1 MSQQGMVRQKYHAI
15 RIYTIEVYF
24 SSFWR
29 VDIKLTTVAAALRP
43 VFPVYSVALPLR
55 PHLPFPV
62 DKQMWESQKMRM
74 TFCSSFPAATQIQFY
89 QGPVLQIS
97 LNFTYLLRD
106 LTSK

>member
-29 VDIKLTTVAAALRP
+29 VDIKQATLRP

-89 QGPVLQIS
+89 QGPILQIS